1 MPLGARDAAWATACA
16 LALLAQFAPAD
27 WRPALPDD
35 TRSPAPDGQKALV
48 LLAERA
54 GFETVRRESPLA
66 VVVGE
71 EDPDRTLLVVLG
83 PARALTDGEAETLQ
97 DWVNA
102 GGGLL
107 FAARGGRS
115 VDLGPLGRVEGRGED
130 RLQGAEPTRAAGL
143 PTEDLK
149 LFWPHGGTVD
159 GAGEPLVETA
169 ADDAGNGDG
178 ANGDGANGDGAN
190 GDGANGD
197 GANGGAVR
205 VALTETWRGGTAVLA
220 AGAAGFSNR
229 SLAWGDNAALAFR
242 LLERAANGRRR
253 IVFDESLN
261 LTGTPKTVALLLD
274 PELRPLTLHL
284 CLLAL
289 LWGWWRGRAFGP
301 PLPDPDPPR
310 RTLTDHTDAAGD
322 LAWRTGDGAGV
333 VGWYRRAVARDLRLP
348 ADPKE
353 RAKRAEALAVAAGRE
368 PAAVR
373 DLFAR
378 LAAVDARTRPG
389 EKSAL
394 GRRTAAG
401 LIRELAALRSD
412 AGRARR

>member
-1 MPLGARDAAWATACA
+1 MTRVPLGARDAAWATACV

-35 TRSPAPDGQKALV
+35 TRSPAPEGQKALV

-54 GFETVRRESPLA
+54 GYETVRRESPLA
-66 VVVGE
+66 VVAGE
-71 EDPDRTLLVVLG
+71 ETPADTLLVVLG
-83 PARALTDGEAETLQ
+83 PARELTGGEEDVLEE
-97 DWVNA
+97 WVSD

-107 FAARGGRS
+107 FATREGRS
-115 VDLGPLGRVEGRGED
+115 LDLGPLGRVEGNGGED
-130 RLQGAEPTRAAGL
+130 VGRLEGAEPSLAAGL
-143 PTEDLK
+143 DSTGLK
-149 LFWPHGGTVD
+149 LFWPYGGTVE
-159 GAGEPLVETA
+159 GAGEALVKA
-169 ADDAGNGDG
+169 G
-178 ANGDGANGDGAN
+178 ANDED
-190 GDGANGD
+190 
-197 GANGGAVR
+197 R
-205 VALTETWRGGTAVLA
+205 VALTQTWRGGTAVLA
-220 AGAAGFSNR
+220 AGSAGFSNR

-348 ADPKE
+348 ADAKE
-353 RAKRAEALAVAAGRE
+353 RAKRAEALAVAAGRD

-378 LAAVDARTRPG
+378 LAAVDARTQPG
-389 EKSAL
+389 MKTAMK
-394 GRRTAAG
+394 RRAAAG
-401 LIRELAALRSD
+401 LIRELAALRAD
-412 AGRARR
+412 AGRRRR